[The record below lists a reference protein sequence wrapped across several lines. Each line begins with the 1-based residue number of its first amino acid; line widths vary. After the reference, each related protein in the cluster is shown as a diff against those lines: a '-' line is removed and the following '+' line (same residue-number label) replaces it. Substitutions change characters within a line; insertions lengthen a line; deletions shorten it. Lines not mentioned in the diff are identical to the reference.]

1 MREKLVIVDNISME
15 YLGHPLFQDLS
26 FDIYEGDKAVIKGSS
41 GSGKSTI
48 LNMLCGFENPLGGS
62 ITAFNLDLTTHA
74 DKVRKY
80 FSWLPQDLSFPDED
94 TVFDVIKFPFSFQ
107 ANSHLQVSK
116 EDILLEFDFLNLKRD
131 VIDSKYVELS
141 GGEKQRVGIIIS
153 KLLRRKIML
162 LDEPTSALDR
172 YSLNRVIDYLLNDK
186 SLTIISVS
194 HDDTWCSNCNK
205 IIEINS

>member
-1 MREKLVIVDNISME
+1 MREKLVTVDNISME
-15 YLGHPLFQDLS
+15 YLGQTLFRDLS

-48 LNMLCGFENPLGGS
+48 LNMLCCFENPLAGS
-62 ITAFNLDLTTHA
+62 ITALNLDLITHA
-74 DKVRKY
+74 EEVRKY
-80 FSWLPQDLSFPDED
+80 FSWLPQDLNFPDED
-94 TVFDVIKFPFSFQ
+94 TVLNVIKFPFSFKS
-107 ANSHLQVSK
+107 NSHLQVSK
-116 EDILLEFDFLNLKRD
+116 EDILSEFDFLNLRREI
-131 VIDSKYVELS
+131 IDSKYVDLS

-172 YSLNRVIDYLLNDK
+172 YSLNRVIDYLLKDN